1 MQHLHSLDVVSHLMI
16 YESRVLVICD
26 IMLIYLKLGLMQFKL
41 VSPSHYVGDVSD
53 LPILLFLFPKCWD
66 YRHCPSCLVILH
78 CYKHV
83 QVLAQTCISRSR
95 YAVSSINFMLIFLG
109 MTRLFS
115 KAIVLRMAMNGNQ
128 HKTVNAL
135 KH

>member
-66 YRHCPSCLVILH
+66 YRHVMYTSHFIMLED
-78 CYKHV
+78 
-83 QVLAQTCISRSR
+83 LAIYGVCFEQELSESPG
-95 YAVSSINFMLIFLG
+95 S
-109 MTRLFS
+109 
-115 KAIVLRMAMNGNQ
+115 
-128 HKTVNAL
+128 
-135 KH
+135 